1 MLSMNASRAPE
12 RSSDPQSA
20 ATTLGG
26 RAQWLLVDDEFV
38 VLDLEGSREAPLDD
52 SAVGRPLGTWLHTD
66 DLRCSPRAL
75 CREGRA
81 ATLRFR
87 DPAGGWVPRR
97 VHVDRLDAAP
107 RSVPG
112 AAWLVVVDPG
122 DTTEGVLELDD
133 AGATVIDV
141 TDRLGRPAG
150 AAPPVSS

>member
-12 RSSDPQSA
+12 RSTGPRSTA
-20 ATTLGG
+20 ATLGG
-26 RAQWLLVDDEFV
+26 GSQWLLVDEEFV
-38 VLDLEGSREAPLDD
+38 VLDLEGPREAPLDD
-52 SAVGRPLGTWLHTD
+52 SVVGRPLGTWLHTD

-87 DPAGGWVPRR
+87 DSAGGWVPRR

-112 AAWLVVVDPG
+112 AAWLVVVDPA
-122 DTTEGVLELDD
+122 DTGESVLELDD

-141 TDRLGRPAG
+141 TERLGRPA
-150 AAPPVSS
+150 AAPPATP